1 MHVFYHDECKK
12 KKIWETENQNEH
24 HKLFLLLLKYIRGGF
39 KYQNKFVHL
48 KLGLYTQNVKLWPA
62 LD

>member
-1 MHVFYHDECKK
+1 MQKK

-39 KYQNKFVHL
+39 KYQNKFVQL